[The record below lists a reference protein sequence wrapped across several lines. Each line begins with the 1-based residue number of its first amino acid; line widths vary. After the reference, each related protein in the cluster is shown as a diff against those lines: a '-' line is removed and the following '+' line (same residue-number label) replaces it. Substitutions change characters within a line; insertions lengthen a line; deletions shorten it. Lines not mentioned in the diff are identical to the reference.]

1 MNPIV
6 DPRNEQQGRDY
17 FARLERAYPQII
29 EAMKVLNIP
38 YQQYLA
44 TMQALQQRS
53 FFSTSSTL

>member
-6 DPRNEQQGRDY
+6 DARNEQEVRDY

-44 TMQALQQRS
+44 AIQALQQRS
-53 FFSTSSTL
+53 SFSTSSTL